1 MKVKFAQSC
10 PPLCHPMDFTVHGI
24 LQVRILGWVV
34 IPFSRGSSQP
44 RDGAQ
49 VSRTAERSSSDFNG
63 QMRWAY
69 CSHFTEKK
77 PEPRKVVSH
86 QGRMRGLCLHVGG
99 GETE

>member
-1 MKVKFAQSC
+1 
-10 PPLCHPMDFTVHGI
+10 MDFTVHGI
-24 LQVRILGWVV
+24 LLVRILEWVV
-34 IPFSRGSSQP
+34 IPFSKGSSQP

-69 CSHFTEKK
+69 YSHFTEKK

-86 QGRMRGLCLHVGG
+86 QGRMREGCVYMLGVGRRSEG
-99 GETE
+99 KK